1 MLKRTDILG
10 AASPQTKLHD
20 KVANESVRASA
31 KTYRKLVK
39 PKPTLQSASDR
50 QPAEADRL
58 QNHKLEAVGLLAA
71 GMAHDF
77 KNLLTIISGNLEML
91 ALNRQQEPRQ
101 QRKLI
106 AEAWRTTDLMDQ
118 IISNLL
124 AFVQQGKID
133 NAPTDVS
140 LLISSTARLLTRLL
154 GNGVSLEMKIDEALV
169 ASINPAQF
177 QTALINLV
185 LNARDAMPGGGCVTV
200 RAEEVL
206 VDVET
211 ARRTRLKAGRYIVVS
226 ISDTGIGMP
235 AEARYRAFES
245 FYTTKPTGIGLGLA
259 SVQHFAANVGGA
271 ARISSKLDRGTTV
284 ELLIPLRLQDAV
296 AADKS
301 PLPAN

>member
-1 MLKRTDILG
+1 
-10 AASPQTKLHD
+10 
-20 KVANESVRASA
+20 
-31 KTYRKLVK
+31 
-39 PKPTLQSASDR
+39 
-50 QPAEADRL
+50 
-58 QNHKLEAVGLLAA
+58 
-71 GMAHDF
+71 MAHDF

-91 ALNRQQEPRQ
+91 ALDRQEPRE

-106 AEAWRTTDLMDQ
+106 AQAWRTTDLMDQ

-124 AFVQQGKID
+124 AFMRQGKID
-133 NAPTDVS
+133 SAPTDVS

-185 LNARDAMPGGGCVTV
+185 LNARDAMPKGGCVTV
-200 RAEEVL
+200 RAEEAL

-226 ISDTGIGMP
+226 ISDTGTGMP
-235 AEARYRAFES
+235 AEARYRAFEFFEKS
-245 FYTTKPTGIGLGLA
+245 AGAGLGLA
-259 SVQHFAANVGGA
+259 SVQQFAANVGGA
-271 ARISSKLDRGTTV
+271 ARINSKLDRGTTV
-284 ELLIPLRLQDAV
+284 ELLIPLRLQDAA

>member
-1 MLKRTDILG
+1 MLKRTDTG

-20 KVANESVRASA
+20 KVANESVRACSEDIPTA
-31 KTYRKLVK
+31 RKDE
-39 PKPTLQSASDR
+39 TDTANTSHR
-50 QPAEADRL
+50 QPDEAERL

-91 ALNRQQEPRQ
+91 ALNRQEPRQ

-185 LNARDAMPGGGCVTV
+185 LNARDAMPEGGCVTV

-226 ISDTGIGMP
+226 ISDTGTGMP
-235 AEARYRAFES
+235 TEARYRAFES
-245 FYTTKPTGIGLGLA
+245 FYTTKPTGAGLGLA
-259 SVQHFAANVGGA
+259 SVQQFAANVGGT
-271 ARISSKLDRGTTV
+271 ARINSKLDRGTTV
-284 ELLIPLRLQDAV
+284 ELLIPLQLQDA
-296 AADKS
+296 AAAGKS